1 MSSHI
6 EPESEWVQYVR
17 NHFEPAPDVEMSYE
31 DENNLLWLLNAPEGY
46 QVEDEM
52 LEYAQKHP
60 DADMK
65 ELIGYFDKV
74 APNGLAPGDD
84 GEDLAD
90 E

>member
-1 MSSHI
+1 MSKQ
-6 EPESEWVQYVR
+6 ESVWVQYVR
-17 NHFEPAPDVEMSYE
+17 EHYEPAVDVEMSYE
-31 DENNLLWLLNAPEGY
+31 DENNLLWLLNAPEEY

-74 APNGLAPGDD
+74 APNGLAPGGDR
-84 GEDLAD
+84 EDLAD